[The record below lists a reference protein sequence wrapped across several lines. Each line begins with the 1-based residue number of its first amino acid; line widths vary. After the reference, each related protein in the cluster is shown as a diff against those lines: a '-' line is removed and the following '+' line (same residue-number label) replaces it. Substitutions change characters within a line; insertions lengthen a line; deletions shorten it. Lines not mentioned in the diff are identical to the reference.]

1 MPVPCPRVRHWRRA
15 TAASP
20 RCSPARCCLHNA
32 APSACSMKYYPVEA
46 RTRICQYPAQTPLF
60 PPPSSPVPPPS
71 TTHSTPR
78 LLCDLQVEGTG
89 LLSRLQQLCCRCL
102 FRVLARHH
110 QARHPVLHVCVCM
123 HMSACVYICVIYTIC
138 NIYLIICTC
147 VRVCVCVCM
156 HTCVCVSNVYHLN
169 IT

>member
-1 MPVPCPRVRHWRRA
+1 M
-15 TAASP
+15 S
-20 RCSPARCCLHNA
+20 
-32 APSACSMKYYPVEA
+32 
-46 RTRICQYPAQTPLF
+46 LF
-60 PPPSSPVPPPS
+60 PPPSSPVPPPA

-110 QARHPVLHVCVCM
+110 QARHPALHVCVCM

-147 VRVCVCVCM
+147 VCVCVCIKRISSKYNVI
-156 HTCVCVSNVYHLN
+156 CVERYGYSCLSSLSLIRSVYVHVFMYACMNATLRVCARVQSACICTDGEMDRDWN
-169 IT
+169 TILSYG